1 MDCHSDFFS
10 LLSLAQVNNNA
21 TSVAPSF
28 SAQPATGIA
37 PSLSALS
44 YSNGHRLRNGGGE
57 MASAHSL
64 GLNIGGPILVAT
76 QCSVNDVDMADGSV
90 SISEGGNGLSC
101 RQFSGIK
108 RKRDNAAVQQ
118 LAPVIGDDA
127 GSVEWAAAMPNGH
140 NHLQVDLDLQPEKQ
154 KVSRSTKT
162 LYKLAWLL
170 MCTQR

>member
-37 PSLSALS
+37 PSLNQLGALP

-64 GLNIGGPILVAT
+64 GLGGPILVAT
-76 QCSVNDVDMADGSV
+76 QCSMNDVDMADGSV
-90 SISEGGNGLSC
+90 SVSEGANGLSC

-108 RKRDNAAVQQ
+108 RKRDTAAGQQ
-118 LAPVIGDDA
+118 LALGDDA
-127 GSVEWAAAMPNGH
+127 EMRGSAEWAAAVPNGH
-140 NHLQVDLDLQPEKQ
+140 NHLQVDVDLQPEKQ
-154 KVSRSTKT
+154 KVSRNV
-162 LYKLAWLL
+162 
-170 MCTQR
+170 